1 MRTLRD
7 ILQQPGLTN
16 AQKHAMRASF
26 LRRLH
31 AALPTAYYEV
41 APASSE
47 DCRNTGDWW
56 HPEPRFHVACSV
68 LPLGDCSV
76 VAGKCEAFWLRYL
89 DIICVPPKGGFISL
103 YLQL

>member
-31 AALPTAYYEV
+31 AALPAGYYEV
-41 APASSE
+41 APACE
-47 DCRNTGDWW
+47 DSRNTSHWW

-68 LPLGDCSV
+68 LPLEDSSLATGE
-76 VAGKCEAFWLRYL
+76 CEAECEAL
-89 DIICVPPKGGFISL
+89 
-103 YLQL
+103 